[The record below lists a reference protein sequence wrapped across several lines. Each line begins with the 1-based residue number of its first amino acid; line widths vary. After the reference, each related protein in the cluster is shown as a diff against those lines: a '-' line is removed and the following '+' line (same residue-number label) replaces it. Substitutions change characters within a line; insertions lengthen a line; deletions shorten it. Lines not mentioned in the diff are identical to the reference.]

1 MNEIIRKNPRLKV
14 MLRQVKPLIMN
25 YIDMAMYDYER
36 YGLPSSALLI
46 QAPLQMLL
54 SLERNTRKTDMVMAL
69 DQNLFFV
76 IYPNTS
82 IEKGKIAFQHILK
95 PFLKDV
101 KDGKVSAAIMEI
113 GSEEME
119 PEEIIERLIIALHHP
134 VKEKEAKNILVD
146 ATKIPYETA
155 EKK

>member
-25 YIDMAMYDYER
+25 YIDMALYDHER

-46 QAPLQMLL
+46 QAPLKMLL
-54 SLERNTRKTDMVMAL
+54 TLERNTRKTDMVMAL

-82 IEKGKIAFQHILK
+82 VQKGKIAFNNILK
-95 PFLKDV
+95 PFAKELNE
-101 KDGKVSAAIMEI
+101 GKIAAAIMEI
-113 GSEEME
+113 GEQEIT
-119 PEEIIERLIIALHHP
+119 PEEINEPLIIALHEP
-134 VKEKEAKNILVD
+134 VKNKRNILID
-146 ATKIPYETA
+146 ASKINY
-155 EKK
+155 